1 MLFDR
6 NHDRSDKATVERKG
20 LDWGDCIYLDN
31 DTTTITC
38 ANGRQLKIYGSPLSP
53 QHGNWAF
60 QYHEA
65 KMFGPIPF
73 QMIQTSSSH
82 MVRRS
87 GISI

>member
-53 QHGNWAF
+53 QHGN
-60 QYHEA
+60 
-65 KMFGPIPF
+65 
-73 QMIQTSSSH
+73 
-82 MVRRS
+82 
-87 GISI
+87 